1 MIEAPNYTQ
10 TPNAIYALMPEM
22 SEAELRVTLAIC
34 RQTFG
39 WHREKARLSLSRLE
53 AATGMSKSGV
63 LAGIEAGIDRGT
75 IGREAVD
82 PDNPRHGYDYFL
94 LVNEDDKT
102 TPSLVNEDDKASHRN
117 RQGLVNEDDYR
128 KEREIKN
135 KKNGGGVDSKTTS
148 STAPPPPPPNPSA
161 AAVQISHHE
170 QRVAQNEADQFQ
182 QQVSDL
188 VSALQDMQLHILA
201 TGDYGPAFRRYQDL
215 PALATAIARRGQGV
229 ADLRRAYSLCKRADR
244 PAAALLTW
252 MQKGYTPQALTAPPP
267 RSPYRYANGQA
278 PQPVRQVV

>member
-39 WHREKARLSLSRLE
+39 WHRGKARISLADLE
-53 AATGMSKSGV
+53 RATGMSKQGV
-63 LAGIEAGIDRGT
+63 LQGIEAGAGRG
-75 IGREAVD
+75 IIAREAVD
-82 PDNPRHGYDYFL
+82 ESNPRRGFFYYL
-94 LVNEDDKT
+94 LVNEVDKEVE
-102 TPSLVNEDDKASHRN
+102 SLVNEVDKPCQRGG
-117 RQGLVNEDDYR
+117 QGLVNEVDNI

-188 VSALQDMQLHILA
+188 VSALQDMQQHILA

-267 RSPYRYANGQA
+267 RSPYRYTNGQA
-278 PQPVRQVV
+278 PQPVRQVA